1 MQKPKHLFYFRGD
14 SHFLK
19 DVHSYPPLPSQEA
32 DLIVVQ
38 IRLQFLTQ
46 VISKAV
52 EHMVSRGLNY
62 FSFAFIK
69 WNILVNQ
76 ENNLSFEFD
85 YINQAIKL
93 GYEWRVDVDELRIK
107 YVNLL
112 YLNHMDHLAH
122 EVLVSI
128 ESDEKLISTFL
139 VAAGK

>member
-1 MQKPKHLFYFRGD
+1 
-14 SHFLK
+14 
-19 DVHSYPPLPSQEA
+19 
-32 DLIVVQ
+32 
-38 IRLQFLTQ
+38 